1 MTNSGFSFN
10 KDEHSLVEFASISIW
25 ACILSFCGVFSFHT
39 LSLVMK
45 EGKYKRYFCVGGNL
59 YLFL

>member
-1 MTNSGFSFN
+1 MANLGFSFN
-10 KDEHSLVEFASISIW
+10 KDNCSLVEFVGISVW
-25 ACILSFCGVFSFHT
+25 VCILSFCGVFSFHT